1 MTDTTS
7 VLSAALLSDKS
18 DKSDRMSAPQTKK
31 KRVLQN
37 IRFCNTPAENGKE
50 NYLATSTMILP

>member
-7 VLSAALLSDKS
+7 VLSAALLSDMSDKSDKS

-37 IRFCNTPAENGKE
+37 IRFCNSPFCETEFF
-50 NYLATSTMILP
+50 I

>member
-7 VLSAALLSDKS
+7 VLSAALLSDMSDKS

-37 IRFCNTPAENGKE
+37 IRFCNTPFFFGAKV
-50 NYLATSTMILP
+50 